1 MQPQPSTQTTAR
13 KRSRGRPALIEPRRT
28 TLPRVSAT
36 AHAHLLAYAR
46 AHRLSLADA
55 LQSAIL
61 AVPSPAAVPSQST
74 EDPRPQTPPHTPPGA
89 KKPRAQTQKPAHPPA
104 SKNCCKQ

>member
-1 MQPQPSTQTTAR
+1 MQPQPNTKTTAR

-36 AHAHLLAYAR
+36 AHAHLLAYAQ

-55 LQSAIL
+55 LQAAIL
-61 AVPSPAAVPSQST
+61 AVPSPAAAPSQST
-74 EDPRPQTPPHTPPGA
+74 EDPRPQTPPRTPGA

-104 SKNCCKQ
+104 SKNC